1 MTFFIAEICSNHLNN
16 LSRSKKLID
25 EAKRIGCDAVKFQ
38 LFKADKLFAPEILKK
53 SKSHR
58 QIKNLEL
65 SKKIIPILSKYTKKK
80 GLLFGCT
87 PFDLDAVDYLKD
99 YVDFYKIGSYEL
111 LRLDIFKKCIKNNK
125 KIIFSTGMATLPE
138 LMNVL
143 SLFKKNKFYKFFD
156 FFFFFFNFIF
166 PYLRNFF
173 FYVFLR
179 E

>member
-80 GLLFGCT
+80 RF
-87 PFDLDAVDYLKD
+87 
-99 YVDFYKIGSYEL
+99 
-111 LRLDIFKKCIKNNK
+111 
-125 KIIFSTGMATLPE
+125 IIWLYTIRFRCG
-138 LMNVL
+138 
-143 SLFKKNKFYKFFD
+143 
-156 FFFFFFNFIF
+156 
-166 PYLRNFF
+166 
-173 FYVFLR
+173 
-179 E
+179 